1 MIPQLIKQAQAL
13 LIFLQDSAVFT
24 TSEDGHTYIKQI
36 DFTNLIEILGQ
47 KDFQSDWHLHPNVS
61 LHKVCQ
67 YNGQILTV
75 SSVLPNQ
82 YLLRFD
88 NFSLNVPL
96 PGAVIVHRQSRL
108 WIFAYK
114 GQLSLNSQ
122 LYQFPLPNINS
133 DGQVCWGSVSSSN
146 KDTATAT
153 MWANF
158 ISSKFNYDLS
168 GGKSLSR
175 PNSIV
180 GKLIDISQ
188 SLATVYSEQD
198 LVPNG
203 WSLTRILQ
211 LINERSSS

>member
-24 TSEDGHTYIKQI
+24 ISEDGHTYIKQI

-47 KDFQSDWHLHPNVS
+47 KDFQSDWHLHPNLS
-61 LHKVCQ
+61 LHKVCL

-75 SSVLPNQ
+75 SSVLPSQ

-133 DGQVCWGSVSSSN
+133 DGQVCWGSVSSPN
-146 KDTATAT
+146 KDTAT

-175 PNSIV
+175 SNSIV

-188 SLATVYSEQD
+188 SLATVYPEQD

-203 WSLTRILQ
+203 WSLTKILQ
-211 LINERSSS
+211 LINK

>member
-13 LIFLQDSAVFT
+13 LIFLQDSVVFT

-36 DFTNLIEILGQ
+36 DFTNLIEILGE
-47 KDFQSDWHLHPNVS
+47 KDFHSDWHLHPNVS

-75 SSVLPNQ
+75 SSVLPSQ
-82 YLLRFD
+82 YLLSFD

-133 DGQVCWGSVSSSN
+133 DGQVCWGSVSPPN
-146 KDTATAT
+146 KDTATL
-153 MWANF
+153 WANF

-188 SLATVYSEQD
+188 SLVTVYPEQD

-203 WSLTRILQ
+203 WSLTKILQ
-211 LINERSSS
+211 LINK

>member
-47 KDFQSDWHLHPNVS
+47 KDFQSDWHLQPNVA

-67 YNGQILTV
+67 YNGKIMTV
-75 SSVLPNQ
+75 SSVLPSQ

-96 PGAVIVHRQSRL
+96 PGAVVVHKQSRL

-133 DGQVCWGSVSSSN
+133 DGQVCWGSVSPPN
-146 KDTATAT
+146 KDTAS
-153 MWANF
+153 MWHSF
-158 ISSKFNYDLS
+158 ISSEFNYDLD
-168 GGKSLSR
+168 GGKSLSH
-175 PNSIV
+175 PNLIV
-180 GKLIDISQ
+180 DKLIRISQ
-188 SLATVYSEQD
+188 SLVTVYPEQD

-203 WSLTRILQ
+203 WSLNTILQ
-211 LINERSSS
+211 LPNYN

>member
-47 KDFQSDWHLHPNVS
+47 KDFQSDWHLQPNVS

-67 YNGQILTV
+67 DNGQILTV
-75 SSVLPNQ
+75 NSVLPNQ

-108 WIFAYK
+108 WLFAYK

-133 DGQVCWGSVSSSN
+133 DGQVCWGSVSSPN
-146 KDTATAT
+146 KDTAT

-168 GGKSLSR
+168 GGKSLSH

-188 SLATVYSEQD
+188 SLVTVYPEQD

-203 WSLTRILQ
+203 WSLNTILQ
-211 LINERSSS
+211 LQNYN

>member
-13 LIFLQDSAVFT
+13 LIFLQDSVVFT

-36 DFTNLIEILGQ
+36 DFINLIEILGQ

-82 YLLRFD
+82 YLLKFD

-108 WIFAYK
+108 WIFAYQ

-133 DGQVCWGSVSSSN
+133 DGQVCWGSVSPPN
-146 KDTATAT
+146 KDTAA

-188 SLATVYSEQD
+188 SLVTVYPEQD

-203 WSLTRILQ
+203 WSLTKIIQ
-211 LINERSSS
+211 LINERSF

>member
-13 LIFLQDSAVFT
+13 LIFLQDSVVFT

-75 SSVLPNQ
+75 SSVLPSQ
-82 YLLRFD
+82 HLLRFD

-133 DGQVCWGSVSSSN
+133 DGQVCWGSVSPPN
-146 KDTATAT
+146 KDTAT
-153 MWANF
+153 MWVNF

-188 SLATVYSEQD
+188 SLATVYPEQD

-203 WSLTRILQ
+203 WSLTKILQ
-211 LINERSSS
+211 LINK

>member
-13 LIFLQDSAVFT
+13 LIFLQDSVVFT

-36 DFTNLIEILGQ
+36 DFINLIEILGQ

-75 SSVLPNQ
+75 SSVLPSQ
-82 YLLRFD
+82 HLLRFD

-108 WIFAYK
+108 WIFAYQ

-133 DGQVCWGSVSSSN
+133 DGQVCWGSVSPPN
-146 KDTATAT
+146 KDTAA

-188 SLATVYSEQD
+188 SLVTVYPEQD

-203 WSLTRILQ
+203 WSLTKIIQ
-211 LINERSSS
+211 LINERSF

>member
-13 LIFLQDSAVFT
+13 LIFLQDSVVFT

-82 YLLRFD
+82 YLLKFD

-133 DGQVCWGSVSSSN
+133 DGQVCWGSVSPLN
-146 KDTATAT
+146 KDTAA

-188 SLATVYSEQD
+188 SLATVYPEQD

-203 WSLTRILQ
+203 WNLTKIIQ
-211 LINERSSS
+211 LIKGRSP

>member
-24 TSEDGHTYIKQI
+24 ISEDGHTYIKQI

-67 YNGQILTV
+67 DNGQTLTV
-75 SSVLPNQ
+75 SSVLPSQ

-114 GQLSLNSQ
+114 GPLSLNSQ

-133 DGQVCWGSVSSSN
+133 DGQVCWGSVSSPN
-146 KDTATAT
+146 KDTARTSHGCRETRHPVSFT

-175 PNSIV
+175 SNSIV

-188 SLATVYSEQD
+188 SLAT
-198 LVPNG
+198 
-203 WSLTRILQ
+203 
-211 LINERSSS
+211 

>member
-24 TSEDGHTYIKQI
+24 ISEDGHTYIKQI

-61 LHKVCQ
+61 LHKVCL

-75 SSVLPNQ
+75 SSVLPSQ

-114 GQLSLNSQ
+114 GSLSLNSQ

-133 DGQVCWGSVSSSN
+133 DGQVCWGSVSSPN
-146 KDTATAT
+146 KDTAT

-175 PNSIV
+175 SNSIV

-188 SLATVYSEQD
+188 SLATVYPEQD

-203 WSLTRILQ
+203 WSLTKILQ
-211 LINERSSS
+211 LINK

>member
-13 LIFLQDSAVFT
+13 LIFLQDSVVFT

-36 DFTNLIEILGQ
+36 DFINLIEILGQ

-67 YNGQILTV
+67 DNGQILTV
-75 SSVLPNQ
+75 SSVLPSQ
-82 YLLRFD
+82 YLLGFD

-133 DGQVCWGSVSSSN
+133 DGQVCWGSVSPPN
-146 KDTATAT
+146 KDTAT

-188 SLATVYSEQD
+188 SLATVYPEQD

-203 WSLTRILQ
+203 WSLTKIIQ
-211 LINERSSS
+211 LINERSF

>member
-24 TSEDGHTYIKQI
+24 ISEDGHTYIKQI

-67 YNGQILTV
+67 YNGQMLTV

-133 DGQVCWGSVSSSN
+133 DGQVCWGSVLSSN
-146 KDTATAT
+146 KDTAT

-175 PNSIV
+175 SNSIV

-188 SLATVYSEQD
+188 SLATVYPEQD

-203 WSLTRILQ
+203 WSLTKILQ
-211 LINERSSS
+211 LINK

>member
-47 KDFQSDWHLHPNVS
+47 KDFQSDWYLHPNVS

-75 SSVLPNQ
+75 NSVLPSQ

-96 PGAVIVHRQSRL
+96 PGAVVVHRQSHL

-133 DGQVCWGSVSSSN
+133 DGQVCWGSVSSPN
-146 KDTATAT
+146 KDTAT

-158 ISSKFNYDLS
+158 ISSEFNYDLD
-168 GGKSLSR
+168 GGKSLSH

-188 SLATVYSEQD
+188 SLVTVYPEQD

-203 WSLTRILQ
+203 WSLSKILQ
-211 LINERSSS
+211 LQNYN

>member
-13 LIFLQDSAVFT
+13 LIFLQDSVVFT

-82 YLLRFD
+82 YLLKFD

-122 LYQFPLPNINS
+122 LYQFPLSNINS
-133 DGQVCWGSVSSSN
+133 DGQVCWGSVSPPN
-146 KDTATAT
+146 KDTAA

-158 ISSKFNYDLS
+158 ISSNFNYDLS

-188 SLATVYSEQD
+188 SLVTVYPEQD

-203 WSLTRILQ
+203 WSLTKIIQ
-211 LINERSSS
+211 LIKGLRP